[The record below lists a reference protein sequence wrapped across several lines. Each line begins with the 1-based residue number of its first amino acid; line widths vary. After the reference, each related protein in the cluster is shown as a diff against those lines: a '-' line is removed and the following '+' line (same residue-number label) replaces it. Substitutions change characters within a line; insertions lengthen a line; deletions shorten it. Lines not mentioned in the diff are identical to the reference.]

1 MEDPGGLV
9 DLAAVDEVER
19 RLAAIVESSDD
30 AIIGKTL
37 DGVVTSW
44 NAAAERLYGYSAAE
58 MIGLP
63 VSLLAPPERPDE
75 VPAILERIRRGERVD
90 HYESVRIAKGGRRM
104 AVSLTVSPIRDR
116 GGAIVGASVIAR
128 DVTDRKRVE
137 ALFRGLLESAPD
149 AIVGVSS
156 DGRIA
161 LVNAQAERL
170 FGYSRGELEGQP
182 VELLVPERVRG
193 VHPGHRSGYFAN
205 PEARPMG
212 AGQEL
217 AGRRKDG
224 SEFPAEISLSA
235 IETEE
240 GTLVSAAIRDVT
252 DRKVFERALQDKNVE
267 LERAAAAKDRFL
279 ASMSHELRTPLN
291 AVIGF
296 TGTLLMRLPGPLNDE
311 QETQLKTVQASARHL
326 LSIINDL
333 LDLAK
338 IESGKV
344 ELTPQPVRCRDV
356 LAEVADV
363 LVPMADAKGLRFTTE
378 ISDGD
383 LVVRTDRRALS
394 QILINLANNAIKF
407 TDRGA
412 VTLTVR
418 EPAADDTVRI
428 DVADSGIGIPPQD
441 QPRIFLAFEQVDSG
455 HSRQREGT
463 GLGLHIC
470 QRLVELLGG
479 RLSFTS
485 EQGVGSTFSVRIP
498 RR

>member
-1 MEDPGGLV
+1 V
-9 DLAAVDEVER
+9 DLAAVDEAER

-37 DGVVTSW
+37 AGVVTSW
-44 NAAAERLYGYSAAE
+44 NAAAERLYGYTAEE
-58 MIGLP
+58 MIGMP
-63 VSLLAPPERPDE
+63 VSVLAPPERPDE

-90 HYESVRIAKGGRRM
+90 HYESVRIARDGRRV
-104 AVSLTVSPIRDR
+104 AVSLTVSPIRDHH
-116 GGAIVGASVIAR
+116 GTIVGASVIAR
-128 DVTDRKRVE
+128 DVTNRKRVE

-149 AIVGVSS
+149 AIVGVNS

-170 FGYSRGELEGQP
+170 FGYSRAELEGQP

-193 VHPGHRSGYFAN
+193 VHPTHRSGYFAN
-205 PEARPMG
+205 PVTRPMG

-235 IETEE
+235 IETEG

-252 DRKVFERALQDKNVE
+252 DRKRFERALQDKNVE

-311 QETQLKTVQASARHL
+311 QETQLRTVQASARHL

-344 ELTPQPVRCRDV
+344 ELTPQPVRFQDL

-363 LVPMADAKGLRFTTE
+363 LQPMADAKGLTFTTA
-378 ISDGD
+378 IPAGD

-407 TDRGA
+407 TDHGA

-418 EPAADDTVRI
+418 EPADDTVCI
-428 DVADSGIGIPPQD
+428 DVTDTGVGIPPQD
-441 QPRIFLAFEQVDSG
+441 QQRIFLAFEQVDGG
-455 HSRQREGT
+455 HTRQREGT

>member
-1 MEDPGGLV
+1 V
-9 DLAAVDEVER
+9 DLAAVDEAER

-44 NAAAERLYGYSAAE
+44 NAAAERLYGYAAAE
-58 MIGLP
+58 IVGRP

-75 VPAILERIRRGERVD
+75 IPAIIERIRRGERVD
-90 HYESVRIAKGGRRM
+90 HYESVRVAKDGRRV
-104 AVSLTVSPIRDR
+104 AVSLTVSPIRGHD
-116 GGAIVGASVIAR
+116 GAIVGASVIAR

-149 AIVGVSS
+149 AIVGVAD

-161 LVNAQAERL
+161 LVNVQAERL

-193 VHPGHRSGYFAN
+193 VHPRHRSGYFAN
-205 PEARPMG
+205 PVTRPMG

-252 DRKVFERALQDKNVE
+252 DRKRAERALADKNVE

-296 TGTLLMRLPGPLNDE
+296 TGTLLMRLPGPLNHE
-311 QETQLKTVQASARHL
+311 QETQLRTVQASARHL

-344 ELTPQPVRCRDV
+344 ELTPQPVRCQDL

-363 LVPMADAKGLRFTTE
+363 LQPMADAKGLAFTTT
-378 ISDGD
+378 ILAGD
-383 LVVRTDRRALS
+383 LEVRTDRRALS

-418 EPAADDTVRI
+418 EPEDDAVCI
-428 DVADSGIGIPPQD
+428 DVADTGVGIPPRD
-441 QPRIFLAFEQVDSG
+441 QQRIFVAFEQVDAG